1 MGEGEHSPRSRQGEP
16 RDSRGSAMMAW
27 LSRTM
32 VKLRGLLSP
41 CPHPQVPQALTGAT
55 SPGPGPAASLAADPP
70 GVWLDHSRHQSGYAL
85 GSKSDGESP
94 ASSLQI
100 LVTSFPTAA
109 LPLYTRQN
117 LPATQILMI
126 LDPTEESLAQKLPI
140 PSLPPQEPACYS
152 YDSCGG
158 NNTSRYKFKH
168 NKI

>member
-1 MGEGEHSPRSRQGEP
+1 MSLGTAKALPMV
-16 RDSRGSAMMAW
+16 AC
-27 LSRTM
+27 LSRTI
-32 VKLRGLLSP
+32 VRLRGLLTP

-55 SPGPGPAASLAADPP
+55 SPGPGPTVSLAADPP
-70 GVWLDHSRHQSGYAL
+70 GVWLDHSRHQCGHAL
-85 GSKSDGESP
+85 GAQGDSESP

-100 LVTSFPTAA
+100 LVVSFPTAA
-109 LPLYTRQN
+109 LPLYTKQN

-126 LDPTEESLAQKLPI
+126 RDPTKESLAQELPI
-140 PSLPPQEPACYS
+140 LSLAPQEPVCYS